1 MRSSIPDYRKLP
13 TLITGAV
20 SNMLENYHAT
30 KRSQAHNTGFNI
42 ASQAACDILDG
53 MHPPT
58 NTPVKKED
66 WQKQEKQTQKGLK
79 KIVLAEKFQG
89 MAGSVQNAFHSGQQS
104 YFSPPKDLA
113 ESVKPYIGL
122 RARLSQIW
130 INNYTIFLILI
141 IVKLVMF
148 RDSLSSSL
156 ETAEKYTMSS
166 CKSAENMGSSAAT
179 MPHYLAIGANSLI
192 SKGLTS
198 TRNGLIEMLM
208 LSLTVLEQLLL
219 FVINML
225 VGTYACLL
233 TVAVNTA
240 ANTAINAT
248 EAVVHFVDNSLNTV
262 IDGIEDGVQAL
273 EKAVNAVGTA
283 FNSIASAFK
292 DDKKLISNVSIS
304 IGSLRNLSI
313 PTTINSKLEELR
325 KEVPDYGNVKN
336 ATSKVISI
344 PFNML
349 KTEINDTMLKKAIPF
364 NVSAIYIPPKQEI
377 TFCSTN
383 SGIQDFY
390 NQLQSGISFLSKV
403 FIILLAVL
411 AVLICIPLA
420 YREIKKWA
428 WINQF
433 AEDVKELYD
442 VKSQQ
447 GLPGQT
453 LNPTST
459 RRVDNIEMIQAA
471 SHKWVTKMQLFAA
484 GRFNDLTQKTLAK
497 WWVDY
502 ILYPP
507 ALMILILG
515 LSGTSIVIIQFI
527 IFSQVKG
534 SLPAFEKG
542 MDATA
547 EIVLSDLQ
555 YGVSKWAN
563 STNQEIAN
571 TQNDIND
578 NLLGWIHSAT
588 GSIND
593 TLDVF
598 SSTMN
603 KELKQIFGDTP
614 LYDGISGVV
623 YCVIGSKVEAI
634 QEGIAWVHKTSQI
647 SLPNVTA
654 DYILPSALMDEN
666 SGVQMDASSGNSS
679 VARLTESAV
688 ALMISSMRTLIE
700 VYEKSLLLELKIS
713 IILLSVWLF
722 VALSGFLY
730 CYFIYRKVQQNV
742 PYAKNFVHSR
752 DDSTSSDW
760 STDEKDPDHA
770 AAPESARGVGA
781 CYQHYKGKM
790 FSRVSEIKLPKP
802 AKFKAR
808 YMDNGSTVSLGNLSI
823 DKEWSKYREGTH
835 QSTTPVNPSGAFIFA
850 GTPTQ
855 GINQPEQSPT
865 YSEYPETPIT
875 PIKPVPVLKGPAN
888 KPHVRRSPTRK
899 SLHAVHGYMKT

>member
-1 MRSSIPDYRKLP
+1 
-13 TLITGAV
+13 
-20 SNMLENYHAT
+20 MLDNYHAT
-30 KRSQAHNTGFNI
+30 KRSEAHNTGFNI

-53 MHPPT
+53 MRPPT

-66 WQKQEKQTQKGLK
+66 QQNQEQQTPKGLK
-79 KIVLAEKFQG
+79 RIVLAEKFHG
-89 MAGSVQNAFHSGQQS
+89 MAGSMQNAFHSGQQS
-104 YFSPPKDLA
+104 YFNPPKDLA
-113 ESVKPYIGL
+113 DSVKPYIGL

-148 RDSLSSSL
+148 RASLSSSL

-166 CKSAENMGSSAAT
+166 CKSAENMGSSVAT

-192 SKGLTS
+192 SKGLNS
-198 TRNGLIEMLM
+198 TRDGLIEMLM

-262 IDGIEDGVQAL
+262 IDGLEDGVQAL
-273 EKAVNAVGTA
+273 EKAVNAVGSA

-292 DDKKLISNVSIS
+292 DDDRNLISNVSIS
-304 IGSLRNLSI
+304 LGSLKNLSI
-313 PTTINSKLEELR
+313 PTSINSKLEELR
-325 KEVPDYGNVKN
+325 KEVPDYSDVKN
-336 ATSKVISI
+336 ATSKVITI

-349 KTEINDTMLKKAIPF
+349 KTEINDTMLRKAIPF
-364 NVSAIYIPPKQEI
+364 NVSAIYIPPKQEV

-383 SGIQDFY
+383 SGIEDFY
-390 NQLQSGISFLSKV
+390 NQLQDGISFLSKV

-411 AVLICIPLA
+411 AVLICIPLV

-428 WINQF
+428 WINQC

-442 VKSQQ
+442 VKGQQ

-471 SHKWVTKMQLFAA
+471 SHKWVTRMQLFAA
-484 GRFNDLTQKTLAK
+484 KRFSDLTQKTLAK

-502 ILYPP
+502 VLYPP
-507 ALMILILG
+507 ALMVLILG
-515 LSGTSIVIIQFI
+515 LSGTVIVIIQFI
-527 IFSQVKG
+527 IFSQVKA

-547 EIVLSDLQ
+547 EIVLSDVQ
-555 YGVSKWAN
+555 YDISKWAN

-578 NLLGWIHSAT
+578 NLLGWIHTAT

-593 TLDVF
+593 TLGVF

-603 KELKQIFGDTP
+603 NELKQIFGDTP

-634 QEGIAWVHKTSQI
+634 QKGIAWVHKNSQI

-654 DYILPSALMDEN
+654 DYILPGALMDEN
-666 SGVQMDASSGNSS
+666 PGIQINASSGNSS
-679 VARLTESAV
+679 VARLTDSAV
-688 ALMISSMRTLIE
+688 ALMISSMRTLVE

-713 IILLSVWLF
+713 IILLSIWLF
-722 VALSGFLY
+722 VALCGFLY
-730 CYFIYRKVQQNV
+730 CYFTYRRVQQNV
-742 PYAKNFVHSR
+742 PYAKNFVHKR
-752 DDSTSSDW
+752 DDSTSTDW
-760 STDEKDPDHA
+760 SIDEKDKNLAD
-770 AAPESARGVGA
+770 APESARGLGA
-781 CYQHYKGKM
+781 CYQHYKDKM

-802 AKFKAR
+802 AKFKDR

-823 DKEWSKYREGTH
+823 DKEWRKYREGAQQT
-835 QSTTPVNPSGAFIFA
+835 TTPVIPASAFIFTE
-850 GTPTQ
+850 TPTQ
-855 GINQPEQSPT
+855 GINQPEPSPT

-875 PIKPVPVLKGPAN
+875 PTKPVPVRKSPVN
-888 KPHVRRSPTRK
+888 KPHVKRSPTRK